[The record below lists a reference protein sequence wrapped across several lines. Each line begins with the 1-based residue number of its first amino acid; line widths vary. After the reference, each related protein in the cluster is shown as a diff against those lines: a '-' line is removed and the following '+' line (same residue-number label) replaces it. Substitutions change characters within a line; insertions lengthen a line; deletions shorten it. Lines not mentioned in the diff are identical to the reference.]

1 MLTVYAIP
9 PSLYCAKLRV
19 LLRYKSLTWEEVPPP
34 GGYGSEAYKA
44 LVPGGN
50 LPALRHGELLIA
62 DSEAIAEYLEECWPD
77 PPALPADPADRAR
90 ARALS
95 RFHDTRLEPAV
106 RACFAHLPGRAPAT
120 AARAGEL
127 SHEITARLA
136 QLARLLADMTDAGES
151 LTLGE
156 CGYPIS
162 FAWLDALGPHLGLEI
177 AWPDDVA
184 AYRARLERLPAVA
197 EELAAY
203 RPILTDFFAA

>member
-1 MLTVYAIP
+1 MRRPPELPGDGPSLPEPGPRMLTVYAIP

-19 LLRYKSLTWEEVPPP
+19 LLRHKSLTWEEVSPP

-77 PPALPADPADRAR
+77 RPALPADPADRAR
-90 ARALS
+90 ARARS

-120 AARAGEL
+120 PTRAGEL
-127 SHEITARLA
+127 SAIARDYGPDQLRLA
-136 QLARLLADMTDAGES
+136 GCAGPPPRPRHRLARRRRRLSHPAREAAG
-151 LTLGE
+151 G
-156 CGYPIS
+156 G
-162 FAWLDALGPHLGLEI
+162 
-177 AWPDDVA
+177 
-184 AYRARLERLPAVA
+184 
-197 EELAAY
+197 
-203 RPILTDFFAA
+203 